1 MNLIAGRL
9 AGQYPDT
16 NGGMGATVVSLP
28 DQLTGQVRSAL
39 WILLGAVGFVL
50 LIACGNVANL
60 LLVRGAERN
69 REFAIR
75 SALGAA
81 RVRIIRQ
88 LLTESLL
95 LALLGGIG
103 GLLLASWGVRLILSL
118 SSANI
123 PRIEYVSMDV
133 RVLLFAIGVSLV
145 TALLFGLIP
154 APQFSRPDLQSTLKE
169 GGRGTDAG
177 RLVNG
182 CAIRWW
188 SLKWR

>member
-1 MNLIAGRL
+1 GATYWNVIARLKAGVTLNQAQAEMSAIAGRL
-9 AGQYPDT
+9 ANQYPDT
-16 NGGMGATVVSLP
+16 NGGMGTTIVSLP

-81 RVRIIRQ
+81 RMRLIRQ

-95 LALLGGIG
+95 LALLGGVG
-103 GLLLASWGVRLILSL
+103 GVLLASWGIRLILSL
-118 SSANI
+118 NSASI
-123 PRIEYVSMDV
+123 PRIEH
-133 RVLLFAIGVSLV
+133 
-145 TALLFGLIP
+145 
-154 APQFSRPDLQSTLKE
+154 
-169 GGRGTDAG
+169 
-177 RLVNG
+177 
-182 CAIRWW
+182 
-188 SLKWR
+188 